1 MFSGDEVT
9 LIAKWRDYQYIIKYN
24 VKYSDK
30 NTTTGTMADQ
40 TAPFGQDVQLTP
52 CGYSREGYTF
62 AGWAESSYGSTVKYA
77 DGATINRPFE
87 EGDSWDDGSEDG
99 ETYNLYAVWT
109 ESKSPE
115 QSGGRGQAGGRR
127 EGHWRYLQRHLRQ
140 DTNALTMLRAKL
152 EAAGIHG
159 CHRQHEGGV
168 LQQL

>member
-40 TAPFGQDVQLTP
+40 PAPFGQNVQLTP

-109 ESKSPE
+109 ESKSRSSWRPRP
-115 QSGGRGQAGGRR
+115 SWRPPRR
-127 EGHWRYLQRHLRQ
+127 PL
-140 DTNALTMLRAKL
+140 
-152 EAAGIHG
+152 AAPTTSPTARTPMH
-159 CHRQHEGGV
+159 
-168 LQQL
+168 